1 MKLSNSS
8 YISKNTTRFGYPLT
22 NKDSIG
28 LNYNWKKNKLLS
40 YSKHNLIDMDNQE
53 LLNKTKIYIPE
64 VIADFSKNKFGKLI
78 INVNYNKTL
87 SEERKKLERNTKPY
101 SENIMILYFDSVS
114 RNNGLRKLKKTFK
127 FINKFMKYKGY
138 SNKLYPDEKYHAFQF
153 FKFHSFKYY
162 TIGNY
167 PKLFY
172 GCNIGKNMV
181 RITKYLKKNG
191 YITGFSNDMCYFDA
205 LILGKI

>member
-28 LNYNWKKNKLLS
+28 LNYNLKKNKLLS
-40 YSKHNLIDMDNQE
+40 YSKHNLIDMENQE

-64 VIADFSKNKFGKLI
+64 VISDFSKNKFGKLI

-114 RNNGLRKLKKTFK
+114 RNNGLRKLFPLHFLSIKNKKK
-127 FINKFMKYKGY
+127 INI
-138 SNKLYPDEKYHAFQF
+138 SWKLLVKEDF
-153 FKFHSFKYY
+153 
-162 TIGNY
+162 
-167 PKLFY
+167 
-172 GCNIGKNMV
+172 
-181 RITKYLKKNG
+181 
-191 YITGFSNDMCYFDA
+191 
-205 LILGKI
+205 